1 MPDKL
6 SRALAL
12 RNVTR
17 TSDKMS
23 ASGMLMLAAIILV
36 ITAFDVILWIN
47 IHSYSHASSEREGVT
62 NAVVKKVDK
71 N

>member
-1 MPDKL
+1 
-6 SRALAL
+6 
-12 RNVTR
+12 
-17 TSDKMS
+17 MS

-36 ITAFDVILWIN
+36 IIAFDVVLWIN

-62 NAVVKKVDK
+62 NVVVKKVDK

>member
-23 ASGMLMLAAIILV
+23 ASGMVMLAAIIIV
-36 ITAFDVILWIN
+36 IIAFDVILWIN
-47 IHSYSHASSEREGVT
+47 IHRYSRASSERQGVT
-62 NAVVKKVDK
+62 NVVVNKTDK
-71 N
+71 L

>member
-36 ITAFDVILWIN
+36 IIAFDVILWIN
-47 IHSYSHASSEREGVT
+47 IHRYRRTSSERDGVT
-62 NAVVKKVDK
+62 NAVVNKIDRI
-71 N
+71 

>member
-23 ASGMLMLAAIILV
+23 ASGMVMLVAIIIV
-36 ITAFDVILWIN
+36 ILAFDVILWIN
-47 IHSYSHASSEREGVT
+47 IHRYSRASSERQGVT
-62 NAVVKKVDK
+62 NAVVNKTDK
-71 N
+71 L

>member
-23 ASGMLMLAAIILV
+23 ASGMLMLATIILV
-36 ITAFDVILWIN
+36 IIAFDVLLWIN
-47 IHSYSHASSEREGVT
+47 IHNYSGASSEKDDVT
-62 NAVVKKVDK
+62 NAVVNKIDK